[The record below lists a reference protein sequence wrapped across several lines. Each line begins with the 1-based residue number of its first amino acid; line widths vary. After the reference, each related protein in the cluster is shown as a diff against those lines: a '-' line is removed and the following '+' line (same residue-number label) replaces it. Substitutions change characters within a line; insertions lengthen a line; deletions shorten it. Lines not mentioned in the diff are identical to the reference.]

1 MKAITLATGKG
12 TRCYPF
18 TYLSPKMFQQVGGI
32 PILEYMLSWF
42 SGAPEIEKLY
52 IVVRK

>member
-1 MKAITLATGKG
+1 MKAMMLAASKG
-12 TRCYPF
+12 TQCYPF
-18 TYLSPKMFQQVGGI
+18 IYLSPKMFQQVGGI